1 MKEPAALPPFSQ
13 DWIGGDIRGLSSF
26 AGTMYDYAQ
35 KIGNVA
41 AALDKQVTRI
51 IGDAHWKGTAE
62 QAFLTAWDKDTV
74 AAQKLS
80 QFASAVGQDVDDLAL
95 NLAMIEHKLEIAA
108 STLHVKVSVKNGV
121 LELNGARQ
129 QVTEFGNYITEN
141 VTAAQ
146 NERNQ
151 AAAAISGECHEL
163 TSAWKHTS
171 VTFAEGVLMSAAGGA
186 IINIAGNPTAIVESG
201 EAAWALYDAGVIGGT
216 EALATVAGPLL
227 GTAAVGAAVGVAAV
241 GVGDFVTHFGENLG
255 SEIHSKGVIDGLGA
269 DAGHSAMQ
277 TGDDFRHVWDSIF

>member
-1 MKEPAALPPFSQ
+1 MKEPAALPPFSH

-26 AGTMYDYAQ
+26 AGTLYDYAQ

-41 AALDKQVTRI
+41 AALDKQVGHI
-51 IGDAHWKGTAE
+51 IGDAHWKGTGE
-62 QAFLTAWDKDTV
+62 QTFLTAWDKDTV

-80 QFASAVGQDVDDLAL
+80 QFASAVGQSVDDLAV
-95 NLAMIEHKLEIAA
+95 NLATIEHKLETAA
-108 STLHVKVSVKNGV
+108 STLDVKVSVDNGI

-141 VTAAQ
+141 VTEAQ
-146 NERNQ
+146 SERNQ
-151 AAAAISGECHEL
+151 AAAFVSRECQEL
-163 TSAWKHTS
+163 TSAWKHTG

-186 IINIAGNPTAIVESG
+186 IINVAGNPAAIVESG
-201 EAAWALYDAGVIGGT
+201 GAAWALYDAGVIGDT

-227 GTAAVGAAVGVAAV
+227 GTVAVGAAVGVAAV

-255 SEIHSKGVIDGLGA
+255 SEIHSKGVVAGVGA
-269 DAGHSAMQ
+269 DVGHSALQ
-277 TGDDFRHVWDSIF
+277 TADDFRHVWDSIF